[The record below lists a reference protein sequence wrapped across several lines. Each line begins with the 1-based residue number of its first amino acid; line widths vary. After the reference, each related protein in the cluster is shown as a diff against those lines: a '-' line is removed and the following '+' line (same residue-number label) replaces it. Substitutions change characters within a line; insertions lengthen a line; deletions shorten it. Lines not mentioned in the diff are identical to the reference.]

1 MSISKIELL
10 ENEFEKNEEKI
21 DLLECE
27 CDKLWGELVEAQA
40 KVRNI
45 TDIKNNLKNVN
56 EKINKKIIKLKKK
69 IIILYSNIL
78 MNNKRSEY
86 NRNYYEKHREEII
99 KKHLEYYHENKEY
112 INNRNKEYFV
122 NYYQQNKQRILT
134 RVQNNYYLKV
144 GRIKKPEKIKIK
156 NEILEN
162 NIVISLMD

>member
-1 MSISKIELL
+1 M
-10 ENEFEKNEEKI
+10 
-21 DLLECE
+21 
-27 CDKLWGELVEAQA
+27 
-40 KVRNI
+40 
-45 TDIKNNLKNVN
+45 
-56 EKINKKIIKLKKK
+56 
-69 IIILYSNIL
+69 
-78 MNNKRSEY
+78 NKRSEY

-122 NYYQQNKQRILT
+122 NYYLQNKQRILT
-134 RVQNNYYLKV
+134 RVKNNYYLKV

>member
-1 MSISKIELL
+1 
-10 ENEFEKNEEKI
+10 
-21 DLLECE
+21 
-27 CDKLWGELVEAQA
+27 
-40 KVRNI
+40 
-45 TDIKNNLKNVN
+45 
-56 EKINKKIIKLKKK
+56 
-69 IIILYSNIL
+69 

-156 NEILEN
+156 NEMSEN

>member
-1 MSISKIELL
+1 M
-10 ENEFEKNEEKI
+10 
-21 DLLECE
+21 
-27 CDKLWGELVEAQA
+27 
-40 KVRNI
+40 
-45 TDIKNNLKNVN
+45 
-56 EKINKKIIKLKKK
+56 
-69 IIILYSNIL
+69 
-78 MNNKRSEY
+78 NKRSEY
-86 NRNYYEKHREEII
+86 NRNYYQKHRDDII

-144 GRIKKPEKIKIK
+144 GRLKKPDRIILDPSGSIKSSTLK

>member
-1 MSISKIELL
+1 M
-10 ENEFEKNEEKI
+10 
-21 DLLECE
+21 
-27 CDKLWGELVEAQA
+27 
-40 KVRNI
+40 
-45 TDIKNNLKNVN
+45 
-56 EKINKKIIKLKKK
+56 
-69 IIILYSNIL
+69 
-78 MNNKRSEY
+78 NKRSEC
-86 NRNYYEKHREEII
+86 NRNYYEKHRDEII

-144 GRIKKPEKIKIK
+144 GRSKKPDRIIIK

>member
-1 MSISKIELL
+1 M
-10 ENEFEKNEEKI
+10 
-21 DLLECE
+21 
-27 CDKLWGELVEAQA
+27 
-40 KVRNI
+40 
-45 TDIKNNLKNVN
+45 
-56 EKINKKIIKLKKK
+56 
-69 IIILYSNIL
+69 LYSNIL

-122 NYYQQNKQRILT
+122 NYYQQNKTKILT
-134 RVQNNYYLKV
+134 RVKNNYYLKV

>member
-1 MSISKIELL
+1 M
-10 ENEFEKNEEKI
+10 
-21 DLLECE
+21 
-27 CDKLWGELVEAQA
+27 
-40 KVRNI
+40 
-45 TDIKNNLKNVN
+45 
-56 EKINKKIIKLKKK
+56 
-69 IIILYSNIL
+69 
-78 MNNKRSEY
+78 NKRSEY
-86 NRNYYEKHREEII
+86 NRNYYEKHRDEII

-144 GRIKKPEKIKIK
+144 GRLKKPDRIILDPSGSIKSSTLK

>member
-1 MSISKIELL
+1 
-10 ENEFEKNEEKI
+10 
-21 DLLECE
+21 
-27 CDKLWGELVEAQA
+27 
-40 KVRNI
+40 
-45 TDIKNNLKNVN
+45 
-56 EKINKKIIKLKKK
+56 
-69 IIILYSNIL
+69 
-78 MNNKRSEY
+78 MNNKSSLACACEGKRSEY
-86 NRNYYEKHREEII
+86 NRNYYQKHRDEII

-144 GRIKKPEKIKIK
+144 GRLKKPDRIILDPSGSIKSSTLK

>member
-1 MSISKIELL
+1 M
-10 ENEFEKNEEKI
+10 
-21 DLLECE
+21 
-27 CDKLWGELVEAQA
+27 
-40 KVRNI
+40 
-45 TDIKNNLKNVN
+45 
-56 EKINKKIIKLKKK
+56 
-69 IIILYSNIL
+69 
-78 MNNKRSEY
+78 NKRSEY
-86 NRNYYEKHREEII
+86 NRSYYEKHREEII

-144 GRIKKPEKIKIK
+144 GRLKKPDRIILDPSGSIKSSTLK

>member
-1 MSISKIELL
+1 
-10 ENEFEKNEEKI
+10 
-21 DLLECE
+21 
-27 CDKLWGELVEAQA
+27 
-40 KVRNI
+40 
-45 TDIKNNLKNVN
+45 
-56 EKINKKIIKLKKK
+56 
-69 IIILYSNIL
+69 
-78 MNNKRSEY
+78 MNNKSSLACACEGKRSEY
-86 NRNYYEKHREEII
+86 NRNYYEKHRDDII

-144 GRIKKPEKIKIK
+144 GRSKKPDRIILDPSGSIKSSTLK

>member
-1 MSISKIELL
+1 M
-10 ENEFEKNEEKI
+10 
-21 DLLECE
+21 
-27 CDKLWGELVEAQA
+27 
-40 KVRNI
+40 
-45 TDIKNNLKNVN
+45 
-56 EKINKKIIKLKKK
+56 
-69 IIILYSNIL
+69 
-78 MNNKRSEY
+78 NKRSEY

-144 GRIKKPEKIKIK
+144 GRLKKPDRIIIK
-156 NEILEN
+156 NVILEN